1 MGQLFNEAQIASL
14 AAYCTK
20 KTEVLAVY
28 LFGSQA
34 RGDFRES
41 SDIDLGFLFSESPS
55 LDDHAKIL
63 TDLQSLLASDKI
75 DIAILNDAS
84 PQLKFDAVSEGQLL
98 YKNISEDDLNQFEL
112 HIIREYF
119 DTEPFRRVQDLYLR
133 EKILGIPSGF

>member
-1 MGQLFNEAQIASL
+1 ML
-14 AAYCTK
+14 AI
-20 KTEVLAVY
+20 Y

-41 SDIDLGFLFSESPS
+41 SDIDLGFLFTKTPS
-55 LDDHAKIL
+55 LDNHAKIL

-84 PQLKFDAVSEGQLL
+84 PQLQFDSVSEGQLL
-98 YKNISEDDLNQFEL
+98 YRNMSEEELNQFEL
-112 HIIREYF
+112 CVIKKYF
-119 DTEPFRRVQDLYLR
+119 DTEAFRRVQDLYLK